1 MLKSKGQAVPR
12 IDKSSPESITQFYAT
27 RLEAYDEMYAGK
39 GELLPHWQALTREL
53 DHLGREG
60 LERRHQEAQRLL
72 RENGVTFN
80 IYDGL
85 SGTARPWQL
94 DPIPLFISA
103 DEWSVIEA
111 GLVQRAELLNLIL
124 KDLYGPQSLLKEG
137 LLPPELVFGHVGF
150 QRACF
155 GFTSS
160 CARPLVLCSSNL
172 ARGPDGRMWVID
184 DRTQTPSGAGYA
196 LENRMV
202 MTRIAPALFRDC
214 HVKRLAGFFQP
225 LRDRLARL
233 APQNVEDPH
242 IVVLTPG
249 PYSPSYFEH
258 AYLANYLGYTLVQG
272 DDLSV
277 RDGRVWMKSLE
288 GLHQVDVI
296 LRRVDDAYCDPLELR
311 DDSRLGVAGLLQ
323 SARLGHV
330 AIANPIGSSVL
341 ENPGLLAF
349 LPGISRY
356 FLNEDL
362 KLPSVAS
369 WWCGQEN
376 ERAFVLDNLD
386 KLVIK
391 PIHRTRGYRAIF
403 GAQLT
408 VDEQAALRQRILR
421 KPYLY
426 IGQEMVSFSTAPS
439 FVDGW
444 VEPRHA
450 ILRSFLVAGEDGYVA
465 MPGGLTR
472 IAPQAGE
479 LVVSNRAGGLSK
491 DAWVLAKEPVD
502 YVSLWRQPKVDQILQ
517 FRTEPLPSRAADNLF
532 WAGRYV
538 ERAEGTARL
547 LRAISLLRRELRD
560 AWVTKGEV
568 AETYL
573 HSLLRALTH
582 VTGSYP
588 GFVAEDAEK
597 RLQNPQAEL
606 HALLSDARRVGS
618 LASTL
623 QGFGQV
629 ALAVRDHWPTEIWR
643 IIDSI
648 QQDWVDDEATP
659 EPGNHRT
666 QDRLDH
672 LVLQLVAFSGLTAES
687 MPREAGWLLLDIG
700 RRLERALGL
709 ISLLRATLV
718 PNLEEAAKR
727 QLMETVLVI
736 CDSLSTFRRRYHS
749 YMHLPTVLDLIL
761 MDQHH
766 PRSLAYQLDCLQ
778 KHVAEL
784 PRIPGTQRLG
794 DDERCVL
801 EAYTELRLSDPVEL
815 SRLGEVDGFCKGLD
829 EMLSRQAENL
839 WKLSDVI
846 TRTYFSH
853 SQPHQQLS
861 PQHQDEDV

>member
-1 MLKSKGQAVPR
+1 MEQSDNQMSG
-12 IDKSSPESITQFYAT
+12 SIAQFYAP
-27 RLEAYDEMYAGK
+27 RLEAYDEMYAGE
-39 GELLPHWQALTREL
+39 GRVLPHWQVLMQEL
-53 DHLGREG
+53 DQLGREG
-60 LERRHQEAQRLL
+60 LERRHLEAQRLL

-85 SGTARPWQL
+85 RGMARPWEL

-103 DEWSVIEA
+103 EEWSVIEA
-111 GLVQRAELLNLIL
+111 GLVQRAELLNLVLADI
-124 KDLYGPQSLLKEG
+124 YGPQQLLKEG
-137 LLPPELVFGHVGF
+137 LLPPELVFGHAGF
-150 QRACF
+150 QR
-155 GFTSS
+155 S
-160 CARPLVLCSSNL
+160 CVGTIKAGNRSLTICSSNL

-184 DRTQTPSGAGYA
+184 DRAQSPSGAGYA

-202 MTRIAPALFRDC
+202 MTRIAPVLFRDC
-214 HVKRLAGFFQP
+214 HVRRLAGFFQP
-225 LRDRLARL
+225 FRDRLASL
-233 APQNVEDPH
+233 APQNREDPR

-277 RDGRVWMKSLE
+277 RDGRVWLKSLE

-311 DDSRLGVAGLLQ
+311 EDSRLGVTGLMQ

-330 AIANPIGSSVL
+330 AIANPIGSCVL

-349 LPGISRY
+349 LPGIAKH
-356 FLNEDL
+356 FFGEDL
-362 KLPSVAS
+362 KLPSVAT
-369 WWCGQEN
+369 WWCGQES
-376 ERAFVLDNLD
+376 ECRFVLENLE

-391 PIHRTRGYRAIF
+391 TIHRTRGYRSIF

-408 VDEQAALRQRILR
+408 QAEQAELRERILH

-426 IGQEMVSFSTAPS
+426 TGQEMVSFSTAPS
-439 FVDGW
+439 LVNGQ

-472 IAPQAGE
+472 ISSREGE

-491 DAWVLAKEPVD
+491 DAWVLSNEPVE
-502 YVSLWRQPKVDQILQ
+502 YVSLWRQPKKDQVLQ

-547 LRAISLLRRELRD
+547 LRAIYLLRRELRD
-560 AWVTKGEV
+560 ANGGMTIS
-568 AETYL
+568 YL
-573 HSLLRALTH
+573 HNLLRALTH
-582 VTGSYP
+582 VTGTYP
-588 GFVAEDAEK
+588 GFVDEGAVKLLKQPRPELRSLLQDA
-597 RLQNPQAEL
+597 N
-606 HALLSDARRVGS
+606 RVGS
-618 LASTL
+618 LTSTL
-623 QGFGQV
+623 RAFGQV
-629 ALAVRDHWPTEIWR
+629 AMTVRDHWPTEIWR
-643 IIDSI
+643 IIDAI
-648 QQDWVDDEATP
+648 RQDWADDE
-659 EPGNHRT
+659 EIPGTGNYRT

-672 LVLQLVAFSGLTAES
+672 LIMQLVAFSGLTAES
-687 MPREAGWLLLDIG
+687 MTREAGWLLLDIG

-718 PNLEEAAKR
+718 PGMDDAMKR

-736 CDSLSTFRRRYHS
+736 CDSLNTYRRRYHS
-749 YMHLPTVLDLIL
+749 YMHLPTVLELIL
-761 MDQHH
+761 MDPHH

-778 KHVAEL
+778 RHVAEL
-784 PRIPGTQRLG
+784 PRTQVSYRLG
-794 DDERCVL
+794 DDERAVL
-801 EAYTELRLSDPVEL
+801 EAFTSLRLADAVEL
-815 SRLGEVDGFCKGLD
+815 SRIGEEDGYCKGL
-829 EMLSRQAENL
+829 EELLSRQTENL
-839 WKLSDVI
+839 WQLSEVI
-846 TRTYFSH
+846 TGTYFSH
-853 SQPHQQLS
+853 SQPPQQLS
-861 PQHQDEDV
+861 PQHQDEDI

>member
-1 MLKSKGQAVPR
+1 MEQSDNQMSG
-12 IDKSSPESITQFYAT
+12 SIAQFYAP
-27 RLEAYDEMYAGK
+27 RLEAYDEMYAGEGK
-39 GELLPHWQALTREL
+39 ILPHWQVLMQEL
-53 DHLGREG
+53 DQLGREG
-60 LERRHQEAQRLL
+60 LERRHLEAQRLL

-85 SGTARPWQL
+85 RGMARPWEL

-103 DEWSVIEA
+103 EEWTIIET
-111 GLVQRAELLNLIL
+111 GLVQRAELLNLVLADI
-124 KDLYGPQSLLKEG
+124 YGPQQLLKEG
-137 LLPPELVFGHVGF
+137 LLPPELVFGHAGF
-150 QRACF
+150 QR
-155 GFTSS
+155 S
-160 CARPLVLCSSNL
+160 CVGSIKAGDRALTICSSNL

-184 DRTQTPSGAGYA
+184 DRAQSPSGAGYA

-214 HVKRLAGFFQP
+214 HVRRLAGFFQP
-225 LRDRLARL
+225 FRDRLASL
-233 APQNVEDPH
+233 APQNREDPR

-277 RDGRVWMKSLE
+277 RDGRVWLKSLE

-311 DDSRLGVAGLLQ
+311 EDSRLGVTGLLQ

-330 AIANPIGSSVL
+330 AIANPIGSCVL

-349 LPGISRY
+349 LPGIAKH
-356 FLNEDL
+356 FFGEDL
-362 KLPSVAS
+362 KLPSVAT
-369 WWCGQEN
+369 WWCGQES
-376 ERAFVLDNLD
+376 ERRFVLENLE

-391 PIHRTRGYRAIF
+391 TIHRTRGYRSLF

-408 VDEQAALRQRILR
+408 QAEQAELRERILH

-426 IGQEMVSFSTAPS
+426 TGQEMVSFSTAPS
-439 FVDGW
+439 LVDGQ

-472 IAPQAGE
+472 IASREGE

-491 DAWVLAKEPVD
+491 DAWVLSDEPVE
-502 YVSLWRQPKVDQILQ
+502 YVSLWRQPKQDQVLQ

-547 LRAISLLRRELRD
+547 LRAIYLLRRELRD
-560 AWVTKGEV
+560 ANGGMTIS
-568 AETYL
+568 YL
-573 HSLLRALTH
+573 HNLLRALTH
-582 VTGSYP
+582 VTGTYP
-588 GFVAEDAEK
+588 GFVDEGADKLLKQPRPELRSLLQDA
-597 RLQNPQAEL
+597 N
-606 HALLSDARRVGS
+606 RVGS
-618 LASTL
+618 LTSTL
-623 QGFGQV
+623 QAFGQV
-629 ALAVRDHWPTEIWR
+629 AMTVRDHWPTEIWR
-643 IIDSI
+643 IIDAI
-648 QQDWVDDEATP
+648 RQDWADDE
-659 EPGNHRT
+659 EIPGMGNYRT

-672 LVLQLVAFSGLTAES
+672 LIMQLVAFSGLTAES
-687 MPREAGWLLLDIG
+687 MTREAGWLLLDIG

-718 PNLEEAAKR
+718 PGMDDAMKR

-736 CDSLSTFRRRYHS
+736 CDSLNTYRRRYHS
-749 YMHLPTVLDLIL
+749 YMHLPTVLELIL
-761 MDQHH
+761 MDPHH

-778 KHVAEL
+778 RHVAEL
-784 PRIPGTQRLG
+784 PRTQVSHRLG
-794 DDERCVL
+794 DDERAVL
-801 EAYTELRLSDPVEL
+801 EAFTALRLADAVEL
-815 SRLGEVDGFCKGLD
+815 SRIGESDGYCKGL
-829 EMLSRQAENL
+829 EELLSAQTESL
-839 WKLSDVI
+839 WQLSEVI
-846 TRTYFSH
+846 TSTYFSH
-853 SQPHQQLS
+853 SQPPQQLS
-861 PQHQDEDV
+861 PQHQDEDI

>member
-1 MLKSKGQAVPR
+1 MPPTDNPGSG
-12 IDKSSPESITQFYAT
+12 SFTQFYAT
-27 RLEAYDEMYAGK
+27 RLEAYDEMYAGE
-39 GELLPHWQALTREL
+39 GQLLPHWQALMQDL
-53 DHLGREG
+53 DHLGRDG
-60 LERRHQEAQRLL
+60 LLRRHQEAQRLL

-80 IYDGL
+80 LADGL
-85 SGTARPWQL
+85 RGASRPWQL

-103 DEWSVIEA
+103 EEWSIIEA

-124 KDLYGPQSLLKEG
+124 ADIYGPQHLLKEG
-137 LLPPELVFGHVGF
+137 QLPPELVFGHSGFLRSCVGITTP
-150 QRACF
+150 
-155 GFTSS
+155 GD
-160 CARPLVLCSSNL
+160 RPLVLCSSNL

-184 DRTQTPSGAGYA
+184 DRAQSPSGAGYA

-225 LRDRLARL
+225 LRDQLARL
-233 APQNVEDPH
+233 APQNREDPR

-277 RDGRVWMKSLE
+277 RDGRVWLKSLE

-311 DDSRLGVAGLLQ
+311 EDSRLGVAGLLQ

-330 AIANPIGSSVL
+330 AIANPVGSCVL

-356 FLNEDL
+356 FLNEEL
-362 KLPSVAS
+362 KLPSVAT
-369 WWCGQEN
+369 WWCGQQR
-376 ERAFVLDNLD
+376 ERNFVLENLN

-391 PIHRTRGYRAIF
+391 TIHRSRGYSALF

-408 VDEQAALRQRILR
+408 PAEQADLRERIL
-421 KPYLY
+421 KNPYLY

-439 FVDGW
+439 LVDGA

-450 ILRSFLVAGEDGYVA
+450 ILRSFMVAGEDGYIA

-472 IAPQAGE
+472 IAQQAGE

-491 DAWVLAKEPVD
+491 DAWVLSDDPVE
-502 YVSLWRQPKVDQILQ
+502 YVSLWRQPKNDQVLQ
-517 FRTEPLPSRAADNLF
+517 SRFEPLPSRAADNLF

-547 LRAISLLRRELRD
+547 LRAIFLLRRESRD
-560 AWVTKGEV
+560 ARGMVTKP
-568 AETYL
+568 YL
-573 HSLLRALTH
+573 NSLLRALTH
-582 VTGSYP
+582 VTGTYP
-588 GFVAEDAEK
+588 GFVDDKAA
-597 RLQNPQAEL
+597 
-606 HALLSDARRVGS
+606 ALLEKPRGELLSLMKDPQRVGS

-623 QGFGQV
+623 QSFGHV
-629 ALAVRDHWPTEIWR
+629 AMTVRDYWPTELWR
-643 IIDSI
+643 IVDAI
-648 QQDWVDDEATP
+648 QQDWADDEDAA
-659 EPGNHRT
+659 GLGHYRT

-672 LVLQLVAFSGLTAES
+672 LVMQLVAFSGLTAES
-687 MPREAGWLLLDIG
+687 MTRESGWLMLDFG

-718 PNLEEAAKR
+718 PDMDAAEKR

-736 CDSLSTFRRRYHS
+736 CDSLNTYRRRYHS
-749 YMHLPTVLDLIL
+749 YMHLPTVLDLVL
-761 MDQHH
+761 MDKKH
-766 PRSLAYQLDCLQ
+766 PRSLAYQLECLQ
-778 KHVAEL
+778 QHVAEL
-784 PRIPGTQRLG
+784 PRTPSSQRL
-794 DDERCVL
+794 DEDERCIL
-801 EAYTELRLSDPVEL
+801 QAYTDLRLADAAEL
-815 SRLGEVDGFCKGLD
+815 SKVDEGEGLCHGL
-829 EMLSRQAENL
+829 EELLSGQADNL
-839 WKLSDVI
+839 WQLSDVV
-846 TRTYFSH
+846 TSSYFSH
-853 SQPHQQLS
+853 SQPPQQLS
-861 PQHQDEDV
+861 PQQQDEDI

>member
-1 MLKSKGQAVPR
+1 VEQSDNKIPG
-12 IDKSSPESITQFYAT
+12 SIAQYYAP
-27 RLEAYDEMYAGK
+27 RLEAYDEMYAGE
-39 GELLPHWQALTREL
+39 GRVLPHWQVLMQDL
-53 DHLGREG
+53 DQLGREG
-60 LERRHQEAQRLL
+60 LERRHLEAQRLL

-85 SGTARPWQL
+85 RGMARPWEL

-103 DEWSVIEA
+103 EEWSIIEA
-111 GLVQRAELLNLIL
+111 GLVQRAELLNLVLADI
-124 KDLYGPQSLLKEG
+124 YGPQQLLKEG
-137 LLPPELVFGHVGF
+137 LLPPELVFGHAGF
-150 QRACF
+150 QR
-155 GFTSS
+155 S
-160 CARPLVLCSSNL
+160 CVGSIKADDRALTICSSNL

-184 DRTQTPSGAGYA
+184 DRAQSPSGAGYA

-214 HVKRLAGFFQP
+214 HVRRLAGFFQP
-225 LRDRLARL
+225 FRDRLASL
-233 APQNVEDPH
+233 APQNREDPR

-277 RDGRVWMKSLE
+277 RDGRVWLKSLE

-311 DDSRLGVAGLLQ
+311 EDSRLGVTGLLQ

-330 AIANPIGSSVL
+330 AIANPIGSCVL

-349 LPGISRY
+349 LPGIAKH
-356 FLNEDL
+356 FFGEDL
-362 KLPSVAS
+362 KLPSVAT

-376 ERAFVLDNLD
+376 ERRFVLENLE

-391 PIHRTRGYRAIF
+391 TIHRTRGYRSIF

-408 VDEQAALRQRILR
+408 QSEQAELRERILH

-426 IGQEMVSFSTAPS
+426 TGQEMVSFSTAPS
-439 FVDGW
+439 LVDGQ

-450 ILRSFLVAGEDGYVA
+450 ILRSFLVAGEDDYIA

-472 IAPQAGE
+472 IASGEGE

-491 DAWVLAKEPVD
+491 DAWVLSNEPVE
-502 YVSLWRQPKVDQILQ
+502 YVSLWRQPKQDQVLQ

-547 LRAISLLRRELRD
+547 LRAIYLLRRELRD
-560 AWVTKGEV
+560 ANGGMTIS
-568 AETYL
+568 YL
-573 HSLLRALTH
+573 HNLLRALTH
-582 VTGSYP
+582 VTGTYP
-588 GFVAEDAEK
+588 GFVDEDAEK
-597 RLQNPQAEL
+597 LLENPRPELRSLLQ
-606 HALLSDARRVGS
+606 DASRVGS
-618 LASTL
+618 LTSTL
-623 QGFGQV
+623 QAFGQV
-629 ALAVRDHWPTEIWR
+629 AMTVRDHWPTEIWR
-643 IIDSI
+643 IIDAI
-648 QQDWVDDEATP
+648 RQDWADDEETP
-659 EPGNHRT
+659 GPGNYRT

-672 LVLQLVAFSGLTAES
+672 LIMQLVAFSGLTAES
-687 MPREAGWLLLDIG
+687 MARESGWLLLDIG

-718 PNLEEAAKR
+718 PGMDDATKR

-736 CDSLSTFRRRYHS
+736 CDSLNTYRRRYHS
-749 YMHLPTVLDLIL
+749 YMHLPTVLELIL
-761 MDQHH
+761 MDRHH
-766 PRSLAYQLDCLQ
+766 PRSLAYQLNCLQ
-778 KHVAEL
+778 QHVAEL
-784 PRIPGTQRLG
+784 PRTQVSHRLG
-794 DDERCVL
+794 DDERAVL
-801 EAYTELRLSDPVEL
+801 EAFTALRLADAVEL
-815 SRLGEVDGFCKGLD
+815 SRIGESDGYCKGL
-829 EMLSRQAENL
+829 EELLSAQTESL
-839 WKLSDVI
+839 WQLSEVI
-846 TRTYFSH
+846 TGTYFSH
-853 SQPHQQLS
+853 SQPPQQLS
-861 PQHQDEDV
+861 PQHQDEDI

>member
-1 MLKSKGQAVPR
+1 MEPSDNQISG
-12 IDKSSPESITQFYAT
+12 SIAQFYAP
-27 RLEAYDEMYAGK
+27 RLEAYDEMYAGEGK
-39 GELLPHWQALTREL
+39 ILPHWQVLMQEL
-53 DHLGREG
+53 DQLGREG
-60 LERRHQEAQRLL
+60 LERRHLEAQRLL

-85 SGTARPWQL
+85 RGMARPWEL

-103 DEWSVIEA
+103 EEWSIIEA
-111 GLVQRAELLNLIL
+111 GLVQRAELLNLVLADI
-124 KDLYGPQSLLKEG
+124 YGPQQLLKEG
-137 LLPPELVFGHVGF
+137 LLPPELVFGHAGF
-150 QRACF
+150 QR
-155 GFTSS
+155 S
-160 CARPLVLCSSNL
+160 CVGSIKAGDRALTICSSNL

-184 DRTQTPSGAGYA
+184 DRAQSPSGAGYA

-214 HVKRLAGFFQP
+214 YVRRLAGFFQP
-225 LRDRLARL
+225 FRDRLASL
-233 APQNVEDPH
+233 APQNREDPR

-277 RDGRVWMKSLE
+277 RDGRVWLKSLE

-311 DDSRLGVAGLLQ
+311 EDSRLGVTGLLQ

-330 AIANPIGSSVL
+330 AIANPIGSCVL

-349 LPGISRY
+349 LPGIAKH
-356 FLNEDL
+356 FFGEDL
-362 KLPSVAS
+362 KLPSVAT

-376 ERAFVLDNLD
+376 ERRFVLENLE

-391 PIHRTRGYRAIF
+391 TIHRTRGYRSIF

-408 VDEQAALRQRILR
+408 QSEQAELRERILH

-426 IGQEMVSFSTAPS
+426 TGQEMVSFSTAPS
-439 FVDGW
+439 LVDGQ

-450 ILRSFLVAGEDGYVA
+450 ILRSFLVAGEDDYIA

-472 IAPQAGE
+472 IASREGE

-491 DAWVLAKEPVD
+491 DAWVLSNEPVE
-502 YVSLWRQPKVDQILQ
+502 YVSLWRQPKQDQVLQ

-547 LRAISLLRRELRD
+547 LRAIYLLRRELRD
-560 AWVTKGEV
+560 ANGGMTIS
-568 AETYL
+568 YL
-573 HSLLRALTH
+573 HNLLRALTH
-582 VTGSYP
+582 VTGTYP
-588 GFVAEDAEK
+588 GFVDEDAEK
-597 RLQNPQAEL
+597 LLENPRPELRSLLQ
-606 HALLSDARRVGS
+606 DASRVGS
-618 LASTL
+618 LTSTL
-623 QGFGQV
+623 QAFGQV
-629 ALAVRDHWPTEIWR
+629 AMTVRDHWPTEIWR
-643 IIDSI
+643 IIDAI
-648 QQDWVDDEATP
+648 RQDWADDEETP
-659 EPGNHRT
+659 GPGNYRT

-672 LVLQLVAFSGLTAES
+672 LIMQLVAFSGLTAES
-687 MPREAGWLLLDIG
+687 MARESGWLLLDIG

-718 PNLEEAAKR
+718 PGMDDATKR

-736 CDSLSTFRRRYHS
+736 CDSLNTYRRRYHS
-749 YMHLPTVLDLIL
+749 YMHLPTVLELIL
-761 MDQHH
+761 MDPHH
-766 PRSLAYQLDCLQ
+766 PRSLAYQLNCLQ
-778 KHVAEL
+778 QHVAEL
-784 PRIPGTQRLG
+784 PRTQVSHRLG
-794 DDERCVL
+794 DDERAVL
-801 EAYTELRLSDPVEL
+801 EAFTALRLADAVEL
-815 SRLGEVDGFCKGLD
+815 SRIGESDGYCKGL
-829 EMLSRQAENL
+829 EELLSAQTESL
-839 WKLSDVI
+839 WQLSEVI
-846 TRTYFSH
+846 TGTYFSH
-853 SQPHQQLS
+853 SQPPQQLS
-861 PQHQDEDV
+861 PQHQDEDI

>member
-1 MLKSKGQAVPR
+1 MEPSDNQISG
-12 IDKSSPESITQFYAT
+12 SIAQFYAP
-27 RLEAYDEMYAGK
+27 RLEAYDEMYAGEGK
-39 GELLPHWQALTREL
+39 ILPHWQVLMQEL
-53 DHLGREG
+53 DQLGREG
-60 LERRHQEAQRLL
+60 LERRHLEAQRLL

-85 SGTARPWQL
+85 RGMARPWEL

-103 DEWSVIEA
+103 EEWSIIEA
-111 GLVQRAELLNLIL
+111 GLVQRAELLNLVLADI
-124 KDLYGPQSLLKEG
+124 YGPQQLLKEG
-137 LLPPELVFGHVGF
+137 LLPPELVFGHAGF
-150 QRACF
+150 QR
-155 GFTSS
+155 S
-160 CARPLVLCSSNL
+160 CVGSIKAGDRALTICSSNL

-184 DRTQTPSGAGYA
+184 DRAQSPSGAGYA

-214 HVKRLAGFFQP
+214 HVRRLAGFFQP
-225 LRDRLARL
+225 FRDRLASL
-233 APQNVEDPH
+233 APQNREDPR

-277 RDGRVWMKSLE
+277 RDGRVWLKSLE

-311 DDSRLGVAGLLQ
+311 EDSRLGVTGLLQ

-330 AIANPIGSSVL
+330 AIANPIGSCVL

-349 LPGISRY
+349 LPGIAKH
-356 FLNEDL
+356 FLGEDL
-362 KLPSVAS
+362 KLPSVAT

-376 ERAFVLDNLD
+376 ERRFVLENLE

-391 PIHRTRGYRAIF
+391 TIHRTRGYRSIF

-408 VDEQAALRQRILR
+408 QSEQAELRERILH

-426 IGQEMVSFSTAPS
+426 TGQEMVSFSTAPS
-439 FVDGW
+439 LVDGQ

-450 ILRSFLVAGEDGYVA
+450 ILRSFLVAGEDDYIA

-472 IAPQAGE
+472 IASGEGE

-491 DAWVLAKEPVD
+491 DAWVLSNEPVE
-502 YVSLWRQPKVDQILQ
+502 YVSLWRQPKQDQVLQ

-547 LRAISLLRRELRD
+547 LRAIYLLRRELRD
-560 AWVTKGEV
+560 ANGGMTIS
-568 AETYL
+568 YL
-573 HSLLRALTH
+573 HNLLRALTH
-582 VTGSYP
+582 VTGTYP
-588 GFVAEDAEK
+588 GFVDEDAEK
-597 RLQNPQAEL
+597 LLENPRPELRSLLQ
-606 HALLSDARRVGS
+606 DASRVGS
-618 LASTL
+618 LTSTL
-623 QGFGQV
+623 QAFGQV
-629 ALAVRDHWPTEIWR
+629 AMTVRDHWPTEIWR
-643 IIDSI
+643 IIDAI
-648 QQDWVDDEATP
+648 RQDWADDEETP
-659 EPGNHRT
+659 GPGNYRT

-672 LVLQLVAFSGLTAES
+672 LIMQLVAFSGLTAES
-687 MPREAGWLLLDIG
+687 MARESGWLLLDIG

-718 PNLEEAAKR
+718 PGMDDATKG

-736 CDSLSTFRRRYHS
+736 CDSLNTYRRRYHS
-749 YMHLPTVLDLIL
+749 YMHLPTVLELIL
-761 MDQHH
+761 MDRHH
-766 PRSLAYQLDCLQ
+766 PRSLAYQLNCLQ
-778 KHVAEL
+778 QHVAEL
-784 PRIPGTQRLG
+784 PRTQVSHRLG
-794 DDERCVL
+794 DDERAVL
-801 EAYTELRLSDPVEL
+801 EAFTALRLADAVEL
-815 SRLGEVDGFCKGLD
+815 SRIGESDGYCKGL
-829 EMLSRQAENL
+829 EELLSAQTESL
-839 WKLSDVI
+839 WQLSEVI
-846 TRTYFSH
+846 TGTYFSH
-853 SQPHQQLS
+853 SQPPQQLS
-861 PQHQDEDV
+861 PQHQDEDI

>member
-1 MLKSKGQAVPR
+1 MEQSDNQMSG
-12 IDKSSPESITQFYAT
+12 SIAQFYAP
-27 RLEAYDEMYAGK
+27 RLEAYDEMYAGEGK
-39 GELLPHWQALTREL
+39 ILPHWQVLMQEL
-53 DHLGREG
+53 DQLGREG
-60 LERRHQEAQRLL
+60 LERRHLEAQRLL

-85 SGTARPWQL
+85 RGMARPWEL

-103 DEWSVIEA
+103 EEWTIIET
-111 GLVQRAELLNLIL
+111 GLVQRAELLNLVLADI
-124 KDLYGPQSLLKEG
+124 YGPQQLLKEG
-137 LLPPELVFGHVGF
+137 LLPPELVFGHAGF
-150 QRACF
+150 QR
-155 GFTSS
+155 S
-160 CARPLVLCSSNL
+160 CVGSIKAGDRALTICSSNL

-184 DRTQTPSGAGYA
+184 DRAQSPSGAGYA

-214 HVKRLAGFFQP
+214 HVRRLAGFFQP
-225 LRDRLARL
+225 FRDRLASL
-233 APQNVEDPH
+233 APQNREDPR

-277 RDGRVWMKSLE
+277 RDGRVWLKSLE

-311 DDSRLGVAGLLQ
+311 EDSRLGVTGLLQ

-330 AIANPIGSSVL
+330 AIANPIGSCVL

-349 LPGISRY
+349 LPGIAKH
-356 FLNEDL
+356 FFGEDL
-362 KLPSVAS
+362 KLPSVAT
-369 WWCGQEN
+369 WWCGQES
-376 ERAFVLDNLD
+376 ERRFVLENLE

-391 PIHRTRGYRAIF
+391 TIHRTRGYRSLF

-408 VDEQAALRQRILR
+408 QAEQAELRERILH

-426 IGQEMVSFSTAPS
+426 TGQEMVSFSTAPS
-439 FVDGW
+439 LVDGQ

-472 IAPQAGE
+472 IASREGE

-491 DAWVLAKEPVD
+491 DAWVLSDEPVE
-502 YVSLWRQPKVDQILQ
+502 YVSLWRQPKEDQVLQ

-547 LRAISLLRRELRD
+547 LRAIYLLRRELRD
-560 AWVTKGEV
+560 ANGGMTIS
-568 AETYL
+568 YL
-573 HSLLRALTH
+573 HNLLRALTH
-582 VTGSYP
+582 VTGTYP
-588 GFVAEDAEK
+588 GFVDEGADKLLKQPRPELRSLLQDA
-597 RLQNPQAEL
+597 N
-606 HALLSDARRVGS
+606 RVGS
-618 LASTL
+618 LTSTL
-623 QGFGQV
+623 QAFGQV
-629 ALAVRDHWPTEIWR
+629 AMTVRDHWPTEIWR
-643 IIDSI
+643 IIDAI
-648 QQDWVDDEATP
+648 RQDWADDE
-659 EPGNHRT
+659 EIPGMGNYRT

-672 LVLQLVAFSGLTAES
+672 LIMQLVAFSGLTAES
-687 MPREAGWLLLDIG
+687 MTREAGWLLLDIG

-718 PNLEEAAKR
+718 PGMDDAMKR

-736 CDSLSTFRRRYHS
+736 CDSLNTYRRRYHS
-749 YMHLPTVLDLIL
+749 YMHLPTVLELIL
-761 MDQHH
+761 MDPHH

-778 KHVAEL
+778 RHVAEL
-784 PRIPGTQRLG
+784 PRTQVSHRLG
-794 DDERCVL
+794 DDERAVL
-801 EAYTELRLSDPVEL
+801 EAFTALRLADAVEL
-815 SRLGEVDGFCKGLD
+815 SRIGESDGYCKGL
-829 EMLSRQAENL
+829 EELLSAQTESL
-839 WKLSDVI
+839 WQLSEVI
-846 TRTYFSH
+846 TSTYFSH
-853 SQPHQQLS
+853 SQPPQQLS
-861 PQHQDEDV
+861 PQHQDEDI

>member
-1 MLKSKGQAVPR
+1 MEQPDNQIS
-12 IDKSSPESITQFYAT
+12 ESIAQYYAP
-27 RLEAYDEMYAGK
+27 RLEAYDELYAGE
-39 GELLPHWQALTREL
+39 GSILPHWQTLMQEL
-53 DHLGREG
+53 DQLGREG
-60 LERRHQEAQRLL
+60 LERRHLEAQRLL

-85 SGTARPWQL
+85 RGMARPWEL

-103 DEWSVIEA
+103 EEWSVIEA

-124 KDLYGPQSLLKEG
+124 ADIYGPQQLLLEG
-137 LLPPELVFGHVGF
+137 LLPPELVFGHAGF
-150 QRACF
+150 QR
-155 GFTSS
+155 S
-160 CARPLVLCSSNL
+160 CVGSITNGGRSLTICSSNL

-184 DRTQTPSGAGYA
+184 DRAQTPSGAGYA

-202 MTRIAPALFRDC
+202 MTRIAPALFRAC
-214 HVKRLAGFFQP
+214 HVRRLAGFFQP
-225 LRDRLARL
+225 FRDRLASL
-233 APQNVEDPH
+233 APQNREDPR

-277 RDGRVWMKSLE
+277 RDGRVWLKSLE

-311 DDSRLGVAGLLQ
+311 EDSRLGVTGLMQ

-330 AIANPIGSSVL
+330 AIANPIGSCVL

-349 LPGISRY
+349 LPGIAKH
-356 FLNEDL
+356 FFDEDL
-362 KLPSVAS
+362 KLPSVAT

-376 ERAFVLDNLD
+376 ERRFVLENLE

-391 PIHRTRGYRAIF
+391 TIHRTRGYRSVF

-408 VDEQAALRQRILR
+408 QAEQAELRARILH
-421 KPYLY
+421 KPHLY
-426 IGQEMVSFSTAPS
+426 TGQEMVSFSTAPS
-439 FVDGW
+439 LVDGQ

-450 ILRSFLVAGEDGYVA
+450 VLRSFLVAGEDGYIA

-472 IAPQAGE
+472 IAAREGE

-491 DAWVLAKEPVD
+491 DAWVLSNEPVE
-502 YVSLWRQPKVDQILQ
+502 YVSLWRQPKEDQVLQ
-517 FRTEPLPSRAADNLF
+517 FRIEPLPSRAADNLF

-547 LRAISLLRRELRD
+547 LRAIYLLRRELRD
-560 AWVTKGEV
+560 ANGGRPIS
-568 AETYL
+568 YL
-573 HSLLRALTH
+573 HNLLRALTH
-582 VTGSYP
+582 VTGTYP
-588 GFVAEDAEK
+588 GFVDEGAEK
-597 RLQNPQAEL
+597 LLEQPRPELRSLLQ
-606 HALLSDARRVGS
+606 DAHRSGS
-618 LASTL
+618 LTSTL
-623 QGFGQV
+623 QAFGQV
-629 ALAVRDHWPTEIWR
+629 AMTVRDHWPTEIWR
-643 IIDSI
+643 IIDAI
-648 QQDWVDDEATP
+648 RQDWVVDE
-659 EPGNHRT
+659 EDPGTGSHRT

-672 LVLQLVAFSGLTAES
+672 LIMQLVAFSGLTSES
-687 MPREAGWLLLDIG
+687 MTREAGWLLLDIG

-718 PNLEEAAKR
+718 PGMDDTTKR

-736 CDSLSTFRRRYHS
+736 CDSLNTFRRRYHS
-749 YMHLPTVLDLIL
+749 YMHLPTVLELIL

-766 PRSLAYQLDCLQ
+766 PRSLAFQLDSLQ
-778 KHVAEL
+778 RHVAEL
-784 PRIPGTQRLG
+784 PRTQVSHRLG
-794 DDERCVL
+794 ADERAIL
-801 EAYTELRLSDPVEL
+801 EAFTSLRLADAVEL
-815 SRLGEVDGFCKGLD
+815 SRIEEGDGFCKGL
-829 EMLSRQAENL
+829 EELLSRQTENL
-839 WKLSDVI
+839 WQLSDVL
-846 TRTYFSH
+846 TGTYFSH

-861 PQHQDEDV
+861 PQRQDEDI

>member
-1 MLKSKGQAVPR
+1 VEQSDNQMSG
-12 IDKSSPESITQFYAT
+12 SIAQFYAP
-27 RLEAYDEMYAGK
+27 RLEAYDEMYAGEGK
-39 GELLPHWQALTREL
+39 ILPHWQVLMQEL
-53 DHLGREG
+53 DQLGREG
-60 LERRHQEAQRLL
+60 LERRHLEAQRLL

-85 SGTARPWQL
+85 RGMARPWEL

-103 DEWSVIEA
+103 EEWTIIET
-111 GLVQRAELLNLIL
+111 GLVQRAELLNLVLADI
-124 KDLYGPQSLLKEG
+124 YGPQQLLKEG
-137 LLPPELVFGHVGF
+137 LLPPELVFGHAGF
-150 QRACF
+150 QR
-155 GFTSS
+155 S
-160 CARPLVLCSSNL
+160 CVGSIKAGDRALTICSSNL

-184 DRTQTPSGAGYA
+184 DRAQSPSGAGYA

-214 HVKRLAGFFQP
+214 HVRRLAGFFQP
-225 LRDRLARL
+225 FRDRLASL
-233 APQNVEDPH
+233 APQNREDPR

-277 RDGRVWMKSLE
+277 RDGRVWLKSLE

-311 DDSRLGVAGLLQ
+311 EDSRLGVTGLLQ

-330 AIANPIGSSVL
+330 AIANPIGSCVL

-349 LPGISRY
+349 LPGIAKH
-356 FLNEDL
+356 FFGEDL
-362 KLPSVAS
+362 KLPSVAT
-369 WWCGQEN
+369 WWCGQES
-376 ERAFVLDNLD
+376 ERRFVLENLE

-391 PIHRTRGYRAIF
+391 TIHRTRGYRSLF

-408 VDEQAALRQRILR
+408 QAEQAELRERILH

-426 IGQEMVSFSTAPS
+426 TGQEMVSFSTAPS
-439 FVDGW
+439 LVDGQ

-472 IAPQAGE
+472 IASREGE

-491 DAWVLAKEPVD
+491 DAWVLSDEPVE
-502 YVSLWRQPKVDQILQ
+502 YVSLWRQPKQDQVLQ

-547 LRAISLLRRELRD
+547 LRAIYLLRRELRD
-560 AWVTKGEV
+560 ANGGMTIS
-568 AETYL
+568 YL
-573 HSLLRALTH
+573 HNLLRALTH
-582 VTGSYP
+582 VTGTYP
-588 GFVAEDAEK
+588 GFVDEGADKLLKQPRPELRSLLQDA
-597 RLQNPQAEL
+597 N
-606 HALLSDARRVGS
+606 RVGS
-618 LASTL
+618 LTSTL
-623 QGFGQV
+623 QAFGQV
-629 ALAVRDHWPTEIWR
+629 AMTVRDHWPTEIWR
-643 IIDSI
+643 IIDAI
-648 QQDWVDDEATP
+648 RQDWADDE
-659 EPGNHRT
+659 EIPGMGNYRT

-672 LVLQLVAFSGLTAES
+672 LIMQLVAFSGLTAES
-687 MPREAGWLLLDIG
+687 MTREAGWLLLDIG

-718 PNLEEAAKR
+718 PGMDDAMKR

-736 CDSLSTFRRRYHS
+736 CDSLNTYRRRYHS
-749 YMHLPTVLDLIL
+749 YMHLPTVLELIL
-761 MDQHH
+761 MDPHH

-778 KHVAEL
+778 RHVAEL
-784 PRIPGTQRLG
+784 PRTQVSHRLG
-794 DDERCVL
+794 DDERAVL
-801 EAYTELRLSDPVEL
+801 EAFTALRLADAVEL
-815 SRLGEVDGFCKGLD
+815 SRIGESDGYCKGL
-829 EMLSRQAENL
+829 EELLSAQTESL
-839 WKLSDVI
+839 WQLSEVI
-846 TRTYFSH
+846 TSTYFSH
-853 SQPHQQLS
+853 SQPPQQLS
-861 PQHQDEDV
+861 PQHQDEDI